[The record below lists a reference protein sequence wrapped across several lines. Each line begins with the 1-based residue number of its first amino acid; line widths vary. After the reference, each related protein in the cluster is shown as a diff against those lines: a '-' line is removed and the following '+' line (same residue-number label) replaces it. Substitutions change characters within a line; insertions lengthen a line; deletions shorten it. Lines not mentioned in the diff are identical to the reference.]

1 MSFNVVNKY
10 RTRSRESCEDEDA
23 DKICCE
29 DPCIEDRDG
38 SMVCVNCGVVRGRS
52 IVGNETRAYTAQE
65 IEERRHREPRWRGFG
80 PRTILPNEKKDYH
93 GNILGSKEKTLFSRL
108 SKIQKSL
115 VSSIERNLWEAK
127 PKLKQLVNKLN
138 IPEYIE
144 ETAWK
149 IYSEVAKKQLTMGR
163 TIDGFVAASLYA
175 AIRVHEFPRLLEDVS
190 NVSMTS
196 RHTIIRSL
204 GLVIK
209 EVLPELGLKY
219 APVSDDQLIFR
230 FGNLLELPM
239 PVQKEALK
247 LLIHAS
253 KKGLQ
258 KTGKDP
264 KGFAASVL
272 YMAAKNSNY
281 KMTQA
286 EVSEIAGITEVTLRS
301 RIKEIKKRL
310 R

>member
-1 MSFNVVNKY
+1 MSFNVMNKY
-10 RTRSRESCEDEDA
+10 RSRSRESCDEEEGQ
-23 DKICCE
+23 CCDE
-29 DPCIEDRDG
+29 PCIENRDG
-38 SMVCVNCGVVRGRS
+38 NTVCVNCGLVRGRS

-80 PRTILPNEKKDYH
+80 PRTILPNEKRDYH
-93 GNILGSKEKTLFSRL
+93 GNSLGTKEKTLFSRL

-127 PKLKQLVNKLN
+127 PKLKQLTSKLN

-149 IYSEVAKKQLTMGR
+149 IYIEVAKKQLTMGR

-190 NVSMTS
+190 NISMTS
-196 RHTIIRSL
+196 RHTIVRSL
-204 GLVIK
+204 GMIIK

-219 APVSDDQLIFR
+219 APVSEDQLIFR

-239 PVQKEALK
+239 KVQKDALK
-247 LLIHAS
+247 LLIQAS
-253 KKGLQ
+253 KKGLR

-272 YMAAKNSNY
+272 YMAAKNNNY
-281 KMTQA
+281 KITQA
-286 EVSEIAGITEVTLRS
+286 DISEIAGITEVTLRS
-301 RIKEIKKRL
+301 RIKDIKSRI